1 MHRVLYAVLVGLV
14 GAGIVHVVI
23 LLLLPSYSQRDAWS
37 RLTEMAD
44 LYGVTPIDVPPG
56 ERPLLRSADPF
67 FRSVACR
74 FDLADGIAHIG
85 ADGEVPFWSASVYD
99 RTGQNVYSFNDRT
112 QTGPSLDFAVMTSAQ
127 IIEVRKELPQSLEQ
141 SVFVEANIGE
151 GIVVVRAF
159 VPDSTYVKPVED
171 FLKTVDCGVD

>member
-23 LLLLPSYSQRDAWS
+23 LLLLPTYSQRDAWS

-44 LYGVTPIDVPPG
+44 MYGVAPIDVMPG
-56 ERPLLRSADPF
+56 ERPLLRTADPF
-67 FRSVACR
+67 FHSVACR
-74 FDLADGIAHIG
+74 FDLADGIAHVG
-85 ADGEVPFWSASVYD
+85 ADGKVPFWSVSVYD

-127 IIEVRKELPQSLEQ
+127 IVEVRKELPQSLEQ

-159 VPDSTYVKPVED
+159 IPDSTYERPVED